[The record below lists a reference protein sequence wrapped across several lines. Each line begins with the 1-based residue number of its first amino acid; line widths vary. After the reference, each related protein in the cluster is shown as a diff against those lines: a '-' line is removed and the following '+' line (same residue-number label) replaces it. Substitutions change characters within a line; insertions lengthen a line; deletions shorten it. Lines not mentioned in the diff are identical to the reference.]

1 MGHHECTNRYMMEV
15 PGEERRE
22 ENEEKMLKE
31 MMAENFANL
40 LENNLHIQEA

>member
-1 MGHHECTNRYMMEV
+1 MYQQIYDGSTRR
-15 PGEERRE
+15 GEERRE

-40 LENNLHIQEA
+40 LDNNPHTQEA